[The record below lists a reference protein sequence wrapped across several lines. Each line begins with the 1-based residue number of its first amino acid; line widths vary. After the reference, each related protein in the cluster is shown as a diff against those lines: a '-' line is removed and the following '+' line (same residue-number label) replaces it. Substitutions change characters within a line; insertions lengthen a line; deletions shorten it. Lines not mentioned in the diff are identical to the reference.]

1 MNISK
6 SSTILI
12 TIVLSI
18 ILLCQK
24 KIISD
29 ERALFLGIYVL
40 IILSR
45 LSIKFV
51 KFTFEFS
58 NYCKNNC
65 PEIYSKYRGRAYLF
79 KDLHSV
85 EFFKIANSDIHLISN
100 LNYRL
105 AVQKIKN
112 ELKTDTLV
120 ILPRKGL
127 PISSTWKLVWHKDKT
142 PSPVAH
148 AFMTYVTEHLD
159 EIKKKHFE

>member
-6 SSTILI
+6 SSTISI

-18 ILLCQK
+18 ILICQK
-24 KIISD
+24 IIISD

-58 NYCKNNC
+58 NYCKYNC
-65 PEIYSKYRGRAYLF
+65 PEIYSKYRGRAHLF

-100 LNYRL
+100 MNFRL
-105 AVQKIKN
+105 MVQKIKN
-112 ELKTDTLV
+112 ELKISIIILITTIFIYTLLSI
-120 ILPRKGL
+120 ILP
-127 PISSTWKLVWHKDKT
+127 
-142 PSPVAH
+142 
-148 AFMTYVTEHLD
+148 
-159 EIKKKHFE
+159 